1 MRLFIGISPSDTVR
15 AELSRFSE
23 EMRRKVPGRYAPPEL
38 YHLTLAFLGERAE
51 ESLPA
56 LHSLMADTVATVS
69 PFSVRL
75 AGTGSF
81 GLPRNAILYAAI
93 SPSAELNTL
102 ACTLR
107 QKLEQAGESY
117 DPTPFTPH
125 ITLARK
131 ALIPERTVM
140 ERPAPLSFSI
150 TGITLFHSVR
160 IEGLLRY
167 LPLFTISLQSGIPE
181 EKE

>member
-15 AELSRFSE
+15 AELARFSE
-23 EMRRKVPGRYAPPEL
+23 EMRCRVPGRYAPPEL

-51 ESLPA
+51 EILPA
-56 LHSLMADTVATVS
+56 LHSLMADAVAMIS

-75 AGTGSF
+75 AGTGTF

-93 SPSAELNTL
+93 APSTELNTL
-102 ACTLR
+102 ASTLR
-107 QKLEQAGESY
+107 QKLEQAGESF

-131 ALIPERTVM
+131 AVIPERIAM
-140 ERPAPLSFSI
+140 ERPAPLSFSV
-150 TGITLFHSVR
+150 TDITLFHSVR

-167 LPLFTISLQSGIPE
+167 LPLFTISLQSDIPE